1 MLCRVGD
8 PPALIVTADDYGYSR
23 NYDRG
28 ILEAA
33 RAGALDAVSA
43 MVLREGCDP
52 EPLLETEVEVGLHL
66 ELPGWRG
73 DLLHHAGP
81 GHREDAIAALS
92 DQLRRFGE
100 LFGRPPA
107 HLDGHH
113 HCHAAPG
120 VAVAVGGVVRE
131 HRLPVRSVNAR
142 HRRLLRCQGIP
153 TPDRL
158 VGRLDEDEPALP
170 AEIRAVARGEG
181 ELPPGVTEWMVHPGR
196 SDPAS
201 GSGYDRGRA
210 EELDL
215 LLSLSLAPPLAAV
228 RTTHLAAFG

>member
-1 MLCRVGD
+1 MLLRVSD
-8 PPALIVTADDYGYSR
+8 RHALIITADDYGYRRS
-23 NYDRG
+23 YDGG

-33 RAGALDAVSA
+33 QAGALDAVSA
-43 MVLREGCDP
+43 MVLRKGCDP
-52 EPLLETEVEVGLHL
+52 VPLLETGVEVGLHL
-66 ELPGWRG
+66 ELPEWRG
-73 DLLHHAGP
+73 DLRHSAGP
-81 GHREDAIAALS
+81 GDREAAIAALS
-92 DQLRRFGE
+92 NQLRRFGK

-107 HLDGHH
+107 HLDGHY

-120 VAVAVGGVVRE
+120 LAAAVGRVARE
-131 HRLPVRSVNAR
+131 QRLPVRSVTAR
-142 HRRLLRCQGIP
+142 HRRLLRCQGVP

-201 GSGYDRGRA
+201 GSAYDRGRA

-215 LLSLSLAPPLAAV
+215 LLRLGLAPALAAA
-228 RTTHLAAFG
+228 RTTHLVALG

>member
-1 MLCRVGD
+1 MSDG
-8 PPALIVTADDYGYSR
+8 PALIVNADDYGYGRSY
-23 NYDRG
+23 NRG
-28 ILEAA
+28 ILEVA
-33 RAGALDAVSA
+33 RARALDAVSA

-52 EPLLETEVEVGLHL
+52 EPLLETGIEVGLHL

-73 DLLHHAGP
+73 DLRHPIGP
-81 GHREDAIAALS
+81 GDREVAIAALR

-120 VAVAVGGVVRE
+120 LAAAVGRVARE
-131 HRLPVRSVNAR
+131 HRLPVRSVNPR
-142 HRRLLRCQGIP
+142 HRRLLRCQAVP

-158 VGRLDEDEPALP
+158 VGRFDEDEPALP
-170 AEIRAVARGEG
+170 EEIRALARGEAG
-181 ELPPGVTEWMVHPGR
+181 LPPGVTEWMIHPGR
-196 SDPAS
+196 PDPAS
-201 GSGYDRGRA
+201 GSAYDRGRA

-215 LLSLSLAPPLAAV
+215 LLRLANAPALATV
-228 RTTHLAAFG
+228 RGTHLAAFG